1 MPTRPW
7 GEALAAAQRAFCL
20 PLAGRVLAASAT
32 GNAAVAPVAVHA
44 SLALAAAGAR
54 GDTRRQLLQVLGGG
68 GGGRGAAAD
77 AANVASRV
85 VKRVLKDRSTSGG
98 PRLAFTGGIWADTST
113 SLSPGF
119 VEAVRSVYSSTARTA
134 DFINKVWHIVS
145 FPLVRHAY

>member
-20 PLAGRVLAASAT
+20 PLAG
-32 GNAAVAPVAVHA
+32 
-44 SLALAAAGAR
+44 
-54 GDTRRQLLQVLGGG
+54 DTRRQVLQVLGGG